1 MTRERLKE
9 LNEIEK
15 EIDYIKKN
23 IKALNS
29 AENIQD
35 NFIKLGPNDFLFI
48 DSKYVNFKT
57 LKQLTLGSLNE
68 KLAKLEKEFNEA

>member
-1 MTRERLKE
+1 MTSERLKE

-29 AENIQD
+29 AEKIRD
-35 NFIKLGPNDFLFI
+35 DLIMFGPNGSCYI
-48 DSKYVNFKT
+48 DSKYVNFKV
-57 LKQLTLGSLNE
+57 LKQLTLASLNE

>member
-1 MTRERLKE
+1 MTSERLKE

-29 AENIQD
+29 AERLRD
-35 NFIKLGPNDFLFI
+35 DLVLFGSRDSLFLDKEYVDFKI
-48 DSKYVNFKT
+48 
-57 LKQLTLGSLNE
+57 LKQLTLASLNE